1 MNSKKEQGDISGK
14 KGHKISLITKEN
26 TGKNTKANNKII
38 SNSKEYN
45 SNSFF
50 DDDIK
55 LKLNSPTTKN
65 RLYIFAGKNH
75 DIVNKI
81 VYLLNYLIDLEK
93 V

>member
-1 MNSKKEQGDISGK
+1 MNSKKEQGDICVK

-26 TGKNTKANNKII
+26 TGKITKANNKII
-38 SNSKEYN
+38 SNNKEYD

-50 DDDIK
+50 DDEIK
-55 LKLNSPTTKN
+55 LKLNSPAAKN
-65 RLYIFAGKNH
+65 RLYIFAGKNQ